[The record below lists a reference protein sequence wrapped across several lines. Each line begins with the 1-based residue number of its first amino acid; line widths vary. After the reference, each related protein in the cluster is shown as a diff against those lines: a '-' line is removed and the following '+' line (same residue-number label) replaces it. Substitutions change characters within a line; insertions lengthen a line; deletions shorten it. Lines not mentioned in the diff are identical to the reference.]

1 MKRPLGITLV
11 ALLLASLSAGA
22 FVLAMTAETLA
33 ATGAR
38 WRLVQVGALVYG
50 LAAAVAALGLWKL
63 RRWGYVAF
71 VGWVATVLAIGL
83 WWPAAFQQFTLP
95 QWGDSCRVAI
105 ARSAVDSMRLG
116 NQERRA
122 LRSLGLGYAALA
134 VAALV
139 LYLSVDTD

>member
-33 ATGAR
+33 ATGVR

-50 LAAAVAALGLWKL
+50 LAAAVAAFGLWKL

-83 WWPAAFQQFTLP
+83 WWPAAFPQFTLP
-95 QWGDSCRVAI
+95 QWAAWLWVVVVAAIMLPLGRYVRRTI
-105 ARSAVDSMRLG
+105 AR
-116 NQERRA
+116 
-122 LRSLGLGYAALA
+122 AA
-134 VAALV
+134 
-139 LYLSVDTD
+139 